1 MAWPNPT
8 PRRHAAV
15 TGGTCCPPRC
25 CASAERREA
34 CPYPQRTPPG
44 SGRGD
49 GFLRPLLTDLKFAV
63 RMLYKAPAFTAIAVL
78 SLALGIGPNTAIFS
92 LVNAVLF
99 QEWGVDDPE
108 AIVDVYTLTD
118 RGEHFFNRYS
128 VFDARRAEHRGRLRD
143 RCTAQSV
150 HGAHRRGYRER
161 DGARRDGHRQLV
173 RRDGRAGREGA
184 NVPA

>member
-1 MAWPNPT
+1 MR
-8 PRRHAAV
+8 PRRPPFVARALLRLFLPGAIHESFAGDLEERFHGLAESDPEAARRGYWGDV
-15 TGGTCCPPRC
+15 LSPTVLRF
-25 CASAERREA
+25 RREA
-34 CPYPQRTPPG
+34 RGMPLPPGTPPG

-118 RGEHFFNRYS
+118 RGEHFFNR
-128 VFDARRAEHRGRLRD
+128 
-143 RCTAQSV
+143 
-150 HGAHRRGYRER
+150 
-161 DGARRDGHRQLV
+161 
-173 RRDGRAGREGA
+173 
-184 NVPA
+184 